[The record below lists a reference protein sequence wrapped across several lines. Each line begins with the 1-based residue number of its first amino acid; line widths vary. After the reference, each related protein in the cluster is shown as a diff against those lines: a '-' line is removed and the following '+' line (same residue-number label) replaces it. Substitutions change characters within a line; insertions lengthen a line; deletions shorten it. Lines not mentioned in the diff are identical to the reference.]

1 MKVILTGASGF
12 IGKKLIKYNQG
23 KRDLLALTRSDIE
36 KCEFLKFNS
45 LFDVTSADLNDAQ
58 TFVHLAGLAHGNN
71 ITKYNYQRFNTEL
84 TLFLA
89 NKAVEAGIK
98 RFVFISSIGVN
109 GSSSGLTPFNE
120 KSAACPLNEYSKSKY
135 EAELGLYDIAKKTGL
150 EIVIIRPTLVYGS
163 GAPGNFGLLTTLI
176 QKTPILPFGLVDNS
190 RSFIAVQNLIDL
202 IFTCINHPKAV
213 GQTFLASD
221 GKVES
226 TKSFTN
232 AIAKSLNRKVIQLP
246 VPIIFM
252 KAAAYL
258 LRKTAMVGQLVDNLE
273 VENKHLNDLL
283 GWTAPYTIH
292 EAMKKD

>member
-1 MKVILTGASGF
+1 MKIIVTGASGF
-12 IGKKLIKYNQG
+12 IGKELTKCNQG

-36 KCEFLKFNS
+36 KCKFLKFDS
-45 LFDVTSADLNDAQ
+45 LFDVTSADLSGAQ
-58 TFVHLAGLAHGNN
+58 TFIHLAGLAHRKD
-71 ITKYNYQRFNTEL
+71 ITKDSYQRFNTEL

-98 RFVFISSIGVN
+98 RFIFISSIGVN
-109 GSSSGLTPFNE
+109 GSSSGMTPFNE
-120 KSAACPLNEYSKSKY
+120 KSISSPQNEYSKSKQA
-135 EAELGLYDIAKKTGL
+135 AEIGLYEMSKKTGL

-163 GAPGNFGLLTTLI
+163 GAPGNFGLLTSLI

-202 IFTCINHPKAV
+202 IFTCINHPMAV

-226 TKSFTN
+226 TRTFTN

-246 VPIIFM
+246 VPISIM
-252 KAAAYL
+252 KVGAYL
-258 LRKTAMVGQLVDNLE
+258 LGKTTLVGQLVDNLE

-283 GWTAPYTIH
+283 GWSAPYTIN